1 MIEFVAVAFGCL
13 IGSGTTIAAMRAR
26 HKHDWSAW
34 SAWAEIQPNK
44 FTHWERSRFCD
55 TCGKE
60 EWRLVGKHYCSD
72 FQYVTE
78 ACTHRKEYKPMLDAD
93 YAIRKREKELGLG

>member
-1 MIEFVAVAFGCL
+1 MIELVAAAIGCL
-13 IGSGTTIAAMRAR
+13 IGSGSTLAVVRAR

-60 EWRLVGKHYCSD
+60 EKRSVGKHACSD
-72 FQYVTE
+72 FIFSTE
-78 ACTHRKEYKPMLDAD
+78 PCRHRKEYKPMLDAD
-93 YAIRKREKELGLG
+93 YAIRKMEKGLGL